1 MAINQ
6 FSCLSLNE
14 KKSLLVCYLVPSLI
28 LITEAMGFDIDY
40 TMAVIYSF
48 FFFLLKLFVLM
59 IFFFKGIV
67 LSHHEV
73 NICSQ

>member
-6 FSCLSLNE
+6 FPCLSLNE

-48 FFFLLKLFVLM
+48 FFFFIKIVCFND
-59 IFFFKGIV
+59 FFFQGDCLITP
-67 LSHHEV
+67 
-73 NICSQ
+73 